1 MVTALTGKA
10 TDLAISGLTKV
21 FGVSTAVDGV
31 TLRIHTGEMVA
42 LLGPSGC
49 GKTTILR
56 MIAGLVEPTLGEVL
70 IGGYRVTHI
79 PVHRRNIGMLFQN
92 YALFPHLSVA
102 ENVAFGLQMRGL
114 AKAEIRP
121 KVQVALSLVQLGDYA
136 ERLPS
141 ALSGGR
147 RCRPRSSRGRPRPE
161 RQPSP
166 SPSTSADSPLPSASM
181 AEPGSETS
189 YRSWA

>member
-121 KVQVALSLVQLGDYA
+121 KVQAALSLVQLGDCVKA
-136 ERLPS
+136 CRSRS
-141 ALSGGR
+141 A
-147 RCRPRSSRGRPRPE
+147 RSRNG
-161 RQPSP
+161 
-166 SPSTSADSPLPSASM
+166 SAS
-181 AEPGSETS
+181 PPC
-189 YRSWA
+189 W